1 MNAIYLGCSTLPVY
15 FEPTFT
21 LKGILIAKSDVRPP
35 FAVEGRKLCAVA
47 HLAWLGVKRQET
59 TFRIYYL

>member
-35 FAVEGRKLCAVA
+35 FAVEGRRLVAVT
-47 HLAWLGVKRQET
+47 HLALARSLNYKKRHSGVV
-59 TFRIYYL
+59 